1 MPTMGGDQMRKVIPS
16 LMLVAVVAACTS
28 TGPTLSTED
37 RLALYRQH
45 AGDPIASITLPRTG
59 MRQWTPLDDQTL
71 AVWETSNRGHLIE
84 LRNRCPR
91 MSTSPR
97 LAFTNAMGTVT
108 ARMDS
113 VVTRGP
119 GGSTAGVNACRIE
132 TIRPLD
138 GTAIRDAKREL
149 LEYDVIERSEA
160 PPEEGAE
167 AT

>member
-1 MPTMGGDQMRKVIPS
+1 MRYALPS
-16 LMLVAVVAACTS
+16 LLLATTLAACS
-28 TGPTLSTED
+28 HGPTLTSEE
-37 RLALYRQH
+37 RLSLYREH
-45 AGDPIASITLPRTG
+45 AGEPIASFTLDRTG
-59 MRQWTPLDDQTL
+59 MQRWTPLDDQTL
-71 AVWETSNRGHLIE
+71 AVWSTSTRGHLIE

-91 MSTSPR
+91 MSSSPR

-160 PPEEGAE
+160 PPEEGA
-167 AT
+167 AAS